1 MCYAYRYT
9 SLDLIL
15 LIQGGLCSRG
25 DESELQTNSCHG
37 TNCYLV
43 WDEFTK
49 NAVCIDPGFAGRKIA
64 IDIQKFGLKLK
75 SIFITHS
82 HADHVSGID
91 DMCAAIETVPVI
103 YMSKLEM
110 MYEDFPFKKQGGIVA
125 INAIGK
131 NIRW

>member
-43 WDEFTK
+43 WMSLLRMQY
-49 NAVCIDPGFAGRKIA
+49 VL
-64 IDIQKFGLKLK
+64 IQDLLGEK
-75 SIFITHS
+75 
-82 HADHVSGID
+82 
-91 DMCAAIETVPVI
+91 
-103 YMSKLEM
+103 
-110 MYEDFPFKKQGGIVA
+110 
-125 INAIGK
+125 
-131 NIRW
+131 

>member
-1 MCYAYRYT
+1 MNYKQ
-9 SLDLIL
+9 IPVM
-15 LIQGGLCSRG
+15 
-25 DESELQTNSCHG
+25 G

-82 HADHVSGID
+82 HAYQVSMI
-91 DMCAAIETVPVI
+91 CALQLRQFRLSICQNW
-103 YMSKLEM
+103 K
-110 MYEDFPFKKQGGIVA
+110 
-125 INAIGK
+125 
-131 NIRW
+131 

>member
-9 SLDLIL
+9 SLDLIF

-64 IDIQKFGLKLK
+64 MDIQKFGLKLK

-82 HADHVSGID
+82 HADHVGNVESRRKRMAFSCDIKRLS
-91 DMCAAIETVPVI
+91 M
-103 YMSKLEM
+103 
-110 MYEDFPFKKQGGIVA
+110 GGYG
-125 INAIGK
+125 N
-131 NIRW
+131 RM

>member
-64 IDIQKFGLKLK
+64 MDIQKFGLKLK
-75 SIFITHS
+75 SILSPIHMQIMYQ
-82 HADHVSGID
+82 VSMI
-91 DMCAAIETVPVI
+91 CALQLRQFRLSICQNW
-103 YMSKLEM
+103 K
-110 MYEDFPFKKQGGIVA
+110 
-125 INAIGK
+125 
-131 NIRW
+131 